1 MNLFALNLNTIPDVV
16 GGRRLYSLEGLGD
29 KEVAEVMLHRQRQ
42 QRLSVLPLHQRR
54 VASVSGVLRT
64 KNGVELY
71 RSSMQGSEVD
81 VVSEL
86 FNTLETQEPALI
98 SWNGSRVDLPI
109 LHYRAL
115 FHSVSAPKYW
125 NGGDQDDDMYW
136 SNIDLKEVLA
146 GYHGSATAPLH
157 EVASLLGLPAGVALS
172 DEQVWDLYLANDFDA
187 IAIATDVSAICIY
200 AIYLRFSLIRG
211 HFSQTNYE
219 QEVTLF
225 KQYLESHELMHLQSF
240 VAQWNS

>member
-16 GGRRLYSLEGLGD
+16 GGRRLYSLDGLGD
-29 KEVAEVMLHRQRQ
+29 KEVAEVMMHRQRQ

-54 VASVSGVLRT
+54 VASVSGILRT
-64 KNGVELY
+64 KRGVELY
-71 RSSMQGSEVD
+71 RSAMQASEAD
-81 VVSEL
+81 VVSGL
-86 FNTLETQEPALI
+86 FNTLETQVPALI

-157 EVASLLGLPAGVALS
+157 EVASLLGLPAGTVLS
-172 DEQVWDLYLANDFDA
+172 DEQVWDLYLANDHDA
-187 IAIATDVSAICIY
+187 IAVATDVSAVCIY
-200 AIYLRFSLIRG
+200 FIYLRFSLIRG
-211 HFSQTNYE
+211 HFNQKHYE
-219 QEVTLF
+219 EEVTLLRN
-225 KQYLESHELMHLQSF
+225 YLESHELTHLQSF
-240 VAQWNS
+240 VAQWNN